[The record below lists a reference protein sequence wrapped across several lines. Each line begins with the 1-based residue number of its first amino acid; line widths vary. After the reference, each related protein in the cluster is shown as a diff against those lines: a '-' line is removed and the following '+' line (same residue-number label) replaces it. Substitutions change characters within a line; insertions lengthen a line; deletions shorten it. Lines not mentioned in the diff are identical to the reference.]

1 MKKMDGERL
10 MGEVVMRDKHYNEKL
25 EVEEHVLVPKRV
37 YPKREHLEV
46 FGFTARCSGFMSL
59 LKEPA

>member
-1 MKKMDGERL
+1 
-10 MGEVVMRDKHYNEKL
+10 MGEVVARDKHCDEKL

-37 YPKREHLEV
+37 YPKREDLEV
-46 FGFTARCSGFMSL
+46 FGFTPRCSRFMSL